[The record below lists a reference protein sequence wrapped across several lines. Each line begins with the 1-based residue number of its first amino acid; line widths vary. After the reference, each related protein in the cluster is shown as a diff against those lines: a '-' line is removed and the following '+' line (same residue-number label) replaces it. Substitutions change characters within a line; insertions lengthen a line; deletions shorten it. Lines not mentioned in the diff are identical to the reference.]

1 MVSWVVD
8 AGNIPMSIESQG
20 GDMPGIMWLKDVDK
34 EHEQFLGEKIVAL
47 AMCSKAGLPVPKCFI
62 ITPSVF
68 YEFVRYNG
76 IGEALQGDYRTLNE
90 EDVLELD
97 NMSKRMQKNIFSG
110 GFPEDFVTE
119 LKEAYQRMS
128 MHEDV
133 YELSEKIKSLVSA
146 ARGDSKVVVKTIF
159 GDAPFIFSKAI
170 YNVRGINTLKT
181 AVLRAWTDAFQA
193 ENIYMLKKVGA
204 SSFKI
209 SVVVQEMVNAEKTCR
224 AFTFNPLN
232 CDRNGYYLESCYGFG
247 LPLTDGEFKPDYFV
261 ISKDEFSVLE
271 RGVAEKR
278 YLYAADP
285 IKTELRRE
293 ALNGSLERSPSL
305 SQEELRSVGEILKEI
320 ETKLGRNC
328 LVDIAFQRGR
338 PYVVSITPIDFLN
351 CSAERETENA
361 TTQTPAAASPGG
373 KVISDARFLV
383 PKEEV
388 ATALSLKSSGEIT
401 SFKGRCAQHPKG
413 VVAIIPALSPDYVI
427 ISDCI
432 NGVISA
438 VGGLTSRLSM
448 WMAYRGRAV
457 CLVNDTS
464 LIEDGGGVKFDPKN
478 NQVTVFKQQDLDL
491 LPGFASSWVHRDGEM
506 SRMIPETEV
515 VSGLRVDD
523 VTERLADLITAVK
536 VGVLLKNME
545 GENLPTFFE
554 SVLIAREAFENVLG
568 SNGVIFST
576 PYAHEESVKDGDD
589 KILKLSGAFTRIL
602 RDNFRT
608 PFWVECLTPEAGA
621 DVFAQLGAVSQLL
634 MKGYRNVGIVLPS
647 FVLPHEFENV
657 SSILKHSHLNKGC
670 ARISVLI
677 DRPGGLFMGEIIS
690 KAGIKTILLDVDRV
704 AMHAFNTAEPNTGL
718 STHKGFLNMI
728 SAGMEHL
735 NEHNLKVMVK
745 GKLSTGVDVLKLLVE
760 HGVDC
765 IFVEK
770 DRLAHTKY
778 LVARYERMAFLELL
792 KHRHRLFRK

>member
-1 MVSWVVD
+1 
-8 AGNIPMSIESQG
+8 
-20 GDMPGIMWLKDVDK
+20 MPGIIWLKDVDK

-47 AMCSKAGLPVPKCFI
+47 AMCSKAELPVPKCFI

-76 IGEALQGDYRTLNE
+76 IGEALHRDYRTLNE

-97 NMSKRMQKNIFSG
+97 NMSKRMQKTIFSG
-110 GFPEDFVTE
+110 RFPDNFLNE
-119 LKEAYQRMS
+119 LREAYQRMS

-146 ARGDSKVVVKTIF
+146 ARGDSKVVVKTVF
-159 GDAPFIFSKAI
+159 GDAPFVFSKAI
-170 YNVRGINTLKT
+170 YNVRGINTLKN
-181 AVLRAWTDAFQA
+181 AVLRAWMDAFQA
-193 ENIYMLKKVGA
+193 ENVYMLKKVGA
-204 SSFKI
+204 SSFKV

-232 CDRNGYYLESCYGFG
+232 RDRDSYYIESCYGFG
-247 LPLTDGEFKPDYFV
+247 LPLTYGEFKPDYFV
-261 ISKDEFSVLE
+261 ISKEEFSVLE
-271 RGVAEKR
+271 KGVAEKR

-320 ETKLGRNC
+320 DTKLGWNC

-338 PYVVSITPIDFLN
+338 PHVVSITPIDFLN

-361 TTQTPAAASPGG
+361 TTQTPAAASSGG
-373 KVISDARFLV
+373 KVISDARFLM

-413 VVAIIPALSPDYVI
+413 VVVIIPALSPDYVI
-427 ISDCI
+427 ISDCVK
-432 NGVISA
+432 GVISA
-438 VGGLTSRLSM
+438 VGGLTSRLSL
-448 WMAYRGRAV
+448 WLAYRGRAV

-464 LIEDGGGVKFDPKN
+464 LIGDGDGVKFDPKN
-478 NQVTVFKQQDLDL
+478 NQVTVFQQQDLL
-491 LPGFASSWVHRDGEM
+491 SGFDSAAVYKNVEM
-506 SRMIPETEV
+506 SRTIPEVEA
-515 VSGLRVDD
+515 VSSLRVDD
-523 VTERLADLITAVK
+523 VAERLADLITAVK
-536 VGVLLKNME
+536 VGVLLKNIE
-545 GENLPTFFE
+545 SEDLPAFFE

-576 PYAHEESVKDGDD
+576 PYTHEESVKIGDN
-589 KILKLSGAFTRIL
+589 KILRLSGAFTRIL

-608 PFWVECLTPEAGA
+608 PFWVECLNPDTGA

-690 KAGIKTILLDVDRV
+690 RAGIKTILLDVDRV

-718 STHKGFLNMI
+718 STHKGFLNLI